1 MRTLTLFAL
10 FFICFVM
17 RSEGQSVEP
26 APSDKAVIYF
36 VRASSLAFAID
47 FTYYDST
54 RVIGKFNGPDYMRYT
69 CNPGRHLFWASSENQ
84 SFVEAEVEAGKVY
97 FIEAV
102 VQMGTLKAAVDLD
115 PVPDPKDPNRMRKI
129 IKLIERKTSKS
140 FTREELAADQK
151 EMAEMIAKSLAEY
164 RGDKKEGK
172 AFPRLEKAMAY
183 EN

>member
-1 MRTLTLFAL
+1 MIAQ
-10 FFICFVM
+10 
-17 RSEGQSVEP
+17 GQSVEP

-36 VRASSLAFAID
+36 VRPSSLAFAID
-47 FTYYDST
+47 FTYFDST
-54 RVIGKFNGPDYMRYT
+54 RLIGKFNGPDYMRYT
-69 CNPGRHLFWASSENQ
+69 CNPGHHLFWARSENQ
-84 SFVEAEVEAGKVY
+84 SFVEANVEAGKVY
-97 FIEAV
+97 FIEAI

-115 PVPDPKDPNRMRKI
+115 PVPDPRDPNRMKKI

-151 EMAEMIAKSLAEY
+151 EMWEVISKGLEEY

-172 AFPRLEKAMAY
+172 SFPRLEKEMAY